1 MDIQVEIMKEV
12 DADLPFSLEALLEQ
26 AIRTAAAFERVERA
40 EVSISIVDD
49 ETIRELNRTYRQMDA
64 STDVLSFALNETVEG
79 EPEIHYGEMEEEAD
93 TSLGDIVISLP
104 TAQRQAQE
112 YGHSLERELA
122 FLTIHGF
129 LHLLGYDHMNDEDE
143 KVMFARQ
150 RAILEEMGIA
160 RG

>member
-1 MDIQVEIMKEV
+1 MDIQVEVRKEV
-12 DADLPFSLEALLEQ
+12 DVELPFSLESLLEQ
-26 AIRTAAAFERVERA
+26 AIRTAAALERVNRA
-40 EVSISIVDD
+40 EVCISVVDD
-49 ETIRELNRTYRQMDA
+49 ETIRELNRTYRQKDVP
-64 STDVLSFALNETVEG
+64 TDVLSFALNETVEG
-79 EPEIHYGEMEEEAD
+79 EPEIHYETEEEAD
-93 TSLGDIVISLP
+93 ASLGDIVISLP

-129 LHLLGYDHMNDEDE
+129 LHLLGYDHMNEEDE